1 MTKRTAFKY
10 VLLFAFILHSAAA
23 RTPAPVLS
31 ELPDGRGGTN
41 VESVVYTDQMG
52 FDKERSL
59 NAFKDTVYPASRELL
74 RMP

>member
-10 VLLFAFILHSAAA
+10 VLLFAFILQSAAA

-41 VESVVYTDQMG
+41 VESVSIPTRWVLTKSG
-52 FDKERSL
+52 L
-59 NAFKDTVYPASRELL
+59 
-74 RMP
+74 